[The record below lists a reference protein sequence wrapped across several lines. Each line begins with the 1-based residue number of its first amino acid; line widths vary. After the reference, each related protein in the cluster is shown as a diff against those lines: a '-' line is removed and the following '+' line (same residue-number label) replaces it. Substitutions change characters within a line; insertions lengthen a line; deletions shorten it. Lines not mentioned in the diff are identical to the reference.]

1 MKNIKRA
8 VIFFFLIFNFTS
20 GNCQVRIQEGVI
32 TKVEIL
38 SDFQEDS
45 TLIRTIRT
53 GLSKDSVVNIV
64 FILPVEKQ
72 KVQYTY
78 GVGIEEAKK
87 LIDLNLINNNVI
99 FIQPEFCRTPWYGN
113 HPTNPQIG
121 QLNYLNDVIKNITS
135 GYQEY
140 NLKTYLLGFS
150 KSGWGSMSLI
160 LNPQNN
166 IDGIFIWD
174 APLMTKY
181 NPDWDMDEV
190 FENEK
195 YFNESYYLPSKLTEN
210 HDIPK
215 SKFIVLGGYDLF
227 RNQSIEFI
235 EKMKLYGVNFIHL
248 DTLNYHHEWNKDW
261 IYSLLKYQPDIIR
274 KIETPSRCR
283 FCRNWRKHASRI

>member
-1 MKNIKRA
+1 
-8 VIFFFLIFNFTS
+8 
-20 GNCQVRIQEGVI
+20 
-32 TKVEIL
+32 
-38 SDFQEDS
+38 
-45 TLIRTIRT
+45 
-53 GLSKDSVVNIV
+53 
-64 FILPVEKQ
+64 
-72 KVQYTY
+72 
-78 GVGIEEAKK
+78 
-87 LIDLNLINNNVI
+87 
-99 FIQPEFCRTPWYGN
+99 
-113 HPTNPQIG
+113 
-121 QLNYLNDVIKNITS
+121 LNYLNDVIKNITS

-195 YFNESYYLPSKLTEN
+195 YFNEC
-210 HDIPK
+210 
-215 SKFIVLGGYDLF
+215 YDLF
-227 RNQSIEFI
+227 GNQSIEFI

-261 IYSLLKYQPDIIR
+261 IYSLLTYQPGITRDN
-274 KIETPSRCR
+274 K
-283 FCRNWRKHASRI
+283 